1 MVHASRRGRFCLEG
15 CETLRGME
23 VLLGLAVI
31 TLVVVLAL
39 VWALRAG
46 CPHCGGDISNGN
58 RFVFPI
64 CSTCA
69 RDRRLRAAD
78 YDAL

>member
-1 MVHASRRGRFCLEG
+1 
-15 CETLRGME
+15 ME
-23 VLLGLAVI
+23 LLLGLAVI
-31 TLVVVLAL
+31 VLVVVLAL

-46 CPHCGGDISNGN
+46 CPHCGGEISKGN

-64 CSTCA
+64 CRTCG
-69 RDRRLRAAD
+69 RDRCLRATD